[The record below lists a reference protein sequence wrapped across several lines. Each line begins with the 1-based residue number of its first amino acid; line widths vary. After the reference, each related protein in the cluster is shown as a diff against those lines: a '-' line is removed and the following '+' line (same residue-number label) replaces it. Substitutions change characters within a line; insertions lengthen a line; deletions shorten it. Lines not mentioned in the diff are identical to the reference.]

1 MPSVPC
7 RFRSCRFPLGRF
19 PLGQFRPDRFS
30 PVRFSSVLFPPGRL
44 RQFLI
49 PLLAGALCCFG
60 SPASRA
66 AAPNTKPI
74 TIGFDIE
81 LTGGLAPNGRAALL
95 AMQIWAH
102 NTNAAGGLLGRP
114 VKLIYYDDQSNPAE
128 VPGIVTKLLDV
139 DHVDLLIGGNGT
151 NVVAPAMPVAMAHH
165 LTLLGLFGL
174 DVNQTF
180 HYKNYFSIIPAG
192 GMHPTQ
198 SFSQGFFAV
207 AASLKPKPR
216 TVALVG
222 ADAEFSRNALRGARE
237 MAKQYGFKVVYDATY
252 PPDTADYSPVV
263 RAIQARHPDLVFVG
277 SYPPD
282 SVGMIRAAHEIG
294 LHARMFGGGMVG
306 LQATAIKTEL
316 GPLLNGIID
325 YDFWLPVKGF
335 ATPEAMAFLKQY
347 QAAAT
352 KVSGVD
358 KLGYYLPPFAY
369 ADLQV
374 LGEAV
379 RGTGS
384 LDQGK
389 LADWLRSHT
398 FDTVVGPI
406 KFGPNG
412 EWIAPRVL
420 ETQFRGVTGHD
431 MAQFTKPGTEVVLWP
446 DAYRTGTPRTPYQTA
461 AKP

>member
-1 MPSVPC
+1 MTHLARRAC
-7 RFRSCRFPLGRF
+7 RIL
-19 PLGQFRPDRFS
+19 
-30 PVRFSSVLFPPGRL
+30 VA
-44 RQFLI
+44 
-49 PLLAGALCCFG
+49 LLACIGA
-60 SPASRA
+60 ARA
-66 AAPNTKPI
+66 APPSGKPI

-102 NTNAAGGLLGRP
+102 DTNASGGLLGRP
-114 VKLIYYDDQSNPAE
+114 VKLVYYDDQSNPAL

-174 DVNQTF
+174 DVNHAF
-180 HYKNYFSIIPAG
+180 HYRRYFSIIPAG

-207 AASLKPKPR
+207 AAELKPKPK

-237 MAKQYGFKVVYDATY
+237 MAKQYGFRVVYDGTY
-252 PPDTADYSPVV
+252 PPNTADYTPVV
-263 RAIQARHPDLVFVG
+263 RAIAARHPDLVFVG

-282 SVGMIRAAHEIG
+282 SVGMIRAAREVG
-294 LHARMFGGGMVG
+294 LKARMFGGGMVG

-316 GPLLNGIID
+316 GPALNGIVN
-325 YDFWLPVKGF
+325 YDFWLPVKGL
-335 ATPEAMAFLKQY
+335 ATAHARAFLAEY
-347 QAAAT
+347 QKAAAAT
-352 KVSGVD
+352 AGVD
-358 KLGYYLPPFAY
+358 KLGFYLPPFAY
-369 ADLQV
+369 ADLEV

-379 RGTGS
+379 RGVGGF
-384 LDQGK
+384 DQAK
-389 LADWLRSHT
+389 LAAYLRTHT
-398 FDTVVGPI
+398 FQTVVGPI

-412 EWIAPRVL
+412 EWAAPRVL
-420 ETQFRGVTGHD
+420 ETQFQGVKGNG
-431 MAQFTKPGTEVVLWP
+431 MAQFADPRTEAILWP
-446 DAYRTGTPRTPYQTA
+446 PSFRNGSVRTPYQKA
-461 AKP
+461 AAP